1 VKDLEQKLAQW
12 ESAGIIGA
20 ETSAAI
26 RAYELAEAKPAGRQ
40 WQVLLALIL
49 GGILLGAGVLLFVA
63 AHWDAVGPGSR
74 LALVLGIL
82 IFFHGLGLLTRGRFA
97 GFATAMH
104 AFGTVGCGA
113 AIALIGQIFNMQEH
127 WPAAILVW
135 GLCAAAGWWLLGD
148 QFQQTLTLLLLPAW
162 VLSEFSYQLQP
173 YRGEWVYLLRVMAVL
188 GAFYLVSF
196 AGSKRR
202 VVFGIL
208 FAVGAVGL
216 MGSVIGLGDSW
227 RNAAYGYFHQAGF
240 VPLGYRVA
248 TLGLIALIVAAGVLL
263 SRWNA
268 LLIVLVAGL
277 GYALPWASTTVTED
291 GWNGGRG
298 YTHSDASVLAYLMVA
313 AVTIAFVGW
322 GVRTASKALVNY
334 GVAMF
339 AVTVIWFYFSSVMDK
354 LGRSFG
360 LIVLGVLF
368 LAGGWALE
376 RTRRELVRRME
387 PGNAGGAA

>member
-1 VKDLEQKLAQW
+1 MKW
-12 ESAGIIGA
+12 EAAGVVGA
-20 ETSAAI
+20 ETCAAI

-82 IFFHGLGLLTRGRFA
+82 VFFHGLGLGTRERFA

-104 AFGTVGCGA
+104 ALGTVGCGA
-113 AIALIGQIFNMQEH
+113 AIALIGQIYNMQEH

-135 GLCAAAGWWLLGD
+135 GLCAATGWWVLGD

-162 VLSEFSYQLQP
+162 VLSELY
-173 YRGEWVYLLRVMAVL
+173 YRLEPFRGDWVYLWRLMAVL
-188 GAFYLVSF
+188 AAFYVVSF
-196 AGSKRR
+196 LASRQR

-216 MGSVIGLGDSW
+216 MGSVIGLGDGW
-227 RNAAYGYFHQAGF
+227 RQASYSFFHDAGF
-240 VPLGYRVA
+240 VPLGYQIA
-248 TLGLIALIVAAGVLL
+248 TLGLIAVTLAAGFLL

-268 LLIVLVAGL
+268 GLIVLVAGL
-277 GYALPWASTTVTED
+277 AYALPWARTTVAED
-291 GWNGGRG
+291 GWNGAG
-298 YTHSDASVLAYLMVA
+298 YVHSDASVLAYLMVA
-313 AVTIAFVGW
+313 AVTMAFVGW

-339 AVTVIWFYFSSVMDK
+339 ALTVVWFYFSSVMDK